1 MKENNP
7 ATGHLAAFVT
17 IFVWGTTFI
26 STKILL
32 KTFTPVE
39 ILFLRFMLGYLV
51 LWLVKPHF
59 LRPGQ
64 KGQEKYFIAA
74 GLCGVTLYYLL
85 ENVALMYTQASN
97 VGVVISVAPFFTAIF
112 SRLFLH
118 GGRPS
123 RRFYFGVVLAI
134 CGIFLISFSS
144 EQALQLNPLGDVLA
158 LLAAVVWAVYAV
170 ITRKIS
176 EFGYHTVQ
184 TTRRTFFYGLIFMIP
199 AVVLM
204 DFRVTPDQLLDGSN
218 LGNILFLGLGAS
230 AVCFVTWNLAVR
242 KLGSVRTS
250 VYIYLV
256 PVITTVTSV
265 IVLHEKITAAAAGGI
280 GLTLAG
286 LFLSESG
293 HRVKKQI

>member
-1 MKENNP
+1 MGDNVYFNEDTSENFYAGGDP
-7 ATGHLAAFVT
+7 VSPFYAGISGSLAGKATFPEARTEGAGEVFHSGGSLRGYTLLSAGKCRADVYTGVKRGGCDFSGAFFYRYFQPVISPWWAAVP
-17 IFVWGTTFI
+17 
-26 STKILL
+26 KIL
-32 KTFTPVE
+32 FWICPSD
-39 ILFLRFMLGYLV
+39 LR
-51 LWLVKPHF
+51 
-59 LRPGQ
+59 
-64 KGQEKYFIAA
+64 
-74 GLCGVTLYYLL
+74 
-85 ENVALMYTQASN
+85 AL
-97 VGVVISVAPFFTAIF
+97 
-112 SRLFLH
+112 H
-118 GGRPS
+118 
-123 RRFYFGVVLAI
+123 
-134 CGIFLISFSS
+134 
-144 EQALQLNPLGDVLA
+144 LNPLGDVLA

-242 KLGSVRTS
+242 KLGYVRTS